1 MEINIFI
8 LLFLIGVVLIILG
21 VHITEDGLGEFGVVI
36 VGIALLGIFI
46 NIGILIHGRT
56 FDDKIEMYE
65 EENLRIEQ
73 SVNVLV
79 KDYYKH
85 ESDTYSSLKPENA
98 VLFASAYP
106 ELQGNDLAMKQLVD
120 VKDVVLGDKKPFANL
135 NPAEIPVELHTYSYK
150 TIRDCHKC
158 VYEVGCHG
166 NPVGCKRYKRDA
178 LDGGY
183 YG

>member
-1 MEINIFI
+1 MFI
-8 LLFLIGVVLIILG
+8 LFFLIGVVLIILG
-21 VHITEDGLGEFGVVI
+21 VHTTEDGLGEFGVVI

-65 EENLRIEQ
+65 KENLRIEQ

-106 ELQGNDLAMKQLVD
+106 ELQSNDLAMKQLEIYVENNNKIKGLKED
-120 VKDVVLGDKKPFANL
+120 QINL
-135 NPAEIPVELHTYSYK
+135 SRNRFWLYFG
-150 TIRDCHKC
+150 R
-158 VYEVGCHG
+158 
-166 NPVGCKRYKRDA
+166 
-178 LDGGY
+178 
-183 YG
+183 

>member
-1 MEINIFI
+1 MFI
-8 LLFLIGVVLIILG
+8 LFFLIGVVLIILG
-21 VHITEDGLGEFGVVI
+21 VHTTEDGLGEFGVAI

-46 NIGILIHGRT
+46 NIGILIYGRT

-106 ELQGNDLAMKQLVD
+106 ELQGNDLAMKQLEVYVD
-120 VKDVVLGDKKPFANL
+120 NNNKIK
-135 NPAEIPVELHTYSYK
+135 ELKEDQIDLSRNRFWLYFG
-150 TIRDCHKC
+150 R
-158 VYEVGCHG
+158 
-166 NPVGCKRYKRDA
+166 
-178 LDGGY
+178 
-183 YG
+183 